1 VKVYDKEALV
11 KQLSHESV
19 GTVNTTTTD
28 TTIDRDQAGR
38 IDHIK
43 QVRKVV
49 RLHHIGQ
56 ALINWVTVGSALL
69 YVYDFTVFSHHI
81 L

>member
-1 VKVYDKEALV
+1 MQIDKQALV
-11 KQLSHESV
+11 KNLMPDEI
-19 GTVNTTTTD
+19 VNTKETTVTTD
-28 TTIDRDQAGR
+28 IDRDSQGR
-38 IDHIK
+38 VDHIK
-43 QVRKVV
+43 QVRRIV

-56 ALINWVTVGSALL
+56 SLINWVTVGSALL